1 MTDTIPNTDPKTDA
15 RAQWARIARWSG
27 VAIVVWAV
35 VTHIIAR
42 VPIPPVIVIGAV
54 FGAFVPF
61 LNERRRKLGLIFG
74 ILGALA
80 LIGNLP
86 AVISELARPESAP
99 AFILT
104 LYTTIVVIVVLISGL
119 GIFFGFSADPSR
131 AVLVGGTAIFVVGT
145 IVSVV
150 VALNTPSD
158 AAAASDIEVTAEKVE
173 FVPEGMSASAGTVG
187 VWVDNRDGIHHTFT
201 IEELGVDLEIPAL
214 KAKRV
219 EFDAPAGTYEVIC
232 TVPGHESMTATLT
245 VGG

>member
-1 MTDTIPNTDPKTDA
+1 MTDTIQDTDQKIAA
-15 RAQWARIARWSG
+15 RARWAQVARWSG
-27 VAIVVWAV
+27 IAIVVWAV
-35 VTHIIAR
+35 VTHIVAR
-42 VPIPPVIVIGAV
+42 VPIPPVIVIGLV

-61 LNERRRKLGLIFG
+61 LNERRRKLGLVFG

-86 AVISELARPESAP
+86 AVIEELARPESAP

-104 LYTTIVVIVVLISGL
+104 LFTTIVVIVVLISGL
-119 GIFFGFSADPSR
+119 GIFFGYSADL
-131 AVLVGGTAIFVVGT
+131 AQGLVIGGAALFLVGTTMSV
-145 IVSVV
+145 IVAV
-150 VALNTPSD
+150 NTPSD
-158 AAAASDIEVTAEKVE
+158 TAAAGDIEIVTEKVL
-173 FVPEGMSASAGTVG
+173 FVPEEIDTAAGSVG
-187 VWVDNRDGIHHTFT
+187 IWVDNRDGIHHTFT

-219 EFDAPAGTYEVIC
+219 EFDAPAGSYEVIC